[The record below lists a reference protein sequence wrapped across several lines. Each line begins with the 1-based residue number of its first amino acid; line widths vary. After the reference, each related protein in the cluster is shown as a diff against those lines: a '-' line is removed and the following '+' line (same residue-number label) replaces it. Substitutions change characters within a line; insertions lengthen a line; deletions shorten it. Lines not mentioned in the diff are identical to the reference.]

1 MSRATKARGGRAQT
15 QSRARG
21 GTARAKETA
30 NANGNGSAKRDA
42 SRVLDWESEDSDSA
56 LVNEAVP
63 NLQQMRWVHDD
74 DDEKVED
81 DGEDVIEHEELVVAG
96 AQRANRARAQRPP
109 KIVCSQVQ
117 ELLNGNA
124 LAFQDASNANL
135 EVDPMTYTWVPPATG
150 AEDMSSIRAR
160 ALRARPTSR
169 GAALSGSAPVA
180 ITAEDEEEK
189 QHKRKQSN
197 RESARRSRM
206 RKQTEHEH
214 LSGRV
219 MALTRENM
227 KFKKEY
233 ETLRGVVDS
242 LRAQNITLRE
252 ELADIRSGKI
262 SSMREK

>member
-21 GTARAKETA
+21 GTARAEE
-30 NANGNGSAKRDA
+30 NANGNGKRDA
-42 SRVLDWESEDSDSA
+42 SRVLDWESEDSGSA

-74 DDEKVED
+74 DDEKDDD
-81 DGEDVIEHEELVVAG
+81 DGEDVTEHDELVVVG
-96 AQRANRARAQRPP
+96 AQRANRARAQRLP

-135 EVDPMTYTWVPPATG
+135 EVDPMTCTWVPSATG
-150 AEDMSSIRAR
+150 AIDTSSILAR

-169 GAALSGSAPVA
+169 GVALTSSAPVA
-180 ITAEDEEEK
+180 ITVEEEEEK
-189 QHKRKQSN
+189 QHKRKQTN

-214 LSGRV
+214 LNGRV
-219 MALTRENM
+219 MVLTRENM

-242 LRAQNITLRE
+242 LREQNITLRE

>member
-21 GTARAKETA
+21 GTAPAKENA
-30 NANGNGSAKRDA
+30 NANGKRDV
-42 SRVLDWESEDSDSA
+42 SRVLDWEPEDSDSA

-74 DDEKVED
+74 DYEKDED
-81 DGEDVIEHEELVVAG
+81 DGEDVIEHDALVVAG
-96 AQRANRARAQRPP
+96 AQRANRARSQRPP

-150 AEDMSSIRAR
+150 AEDTSSIRAR
-160 ALRARPTSR
+160 AMRARPASR
-169 GAALSGSAPVA
+169 GPALNSSAPVA
-180 ITAEDEEEK
+180 ITAEEDEEK

-197 RESARRSRM
+197 RESARRNRM

-219 MALTRENM
+219 TALARENI
-227 KFKKEY
+227 KFRKEY

-262 SSMREK
+262 SSTSEK